1 MNTRIEVILGCMY
14 SGKSTEL
21 IRRINRYE
29 SIGKNI
35 LLINHTK
42 DIRTDNNVSTHS
54 NQKKNAKKTEFL
66 SDLIHSLEF
75 IKADVIGID
84 EAQFF
89 TDLYD
94 FITKI
99 EKFNKIVIV
108 AGLDG
113 DYQRKP
119 IGQIL
124 DIIPLSDSVIKLTA
138 LDMETKDGSLAI
150 FTKRLVN
157 SNQQILVGSTDE
169 YMAVSRKNYLKN
181 NEAINNNNLI
191 TDRLSQVLD
200 SIESFDQQ
208 VFY

>member
-1 MNTRIEVILGCMY
+1 MNTRVEVILGCMY

-42 DIRTDNNVSTHS
+42 DVRTDNNVSTHS

-75 IKADVIGID
+75 TKADVIGID

-94 FITKI
+94 FIVQI

-124 DIIPLSDSVIKLTA
+124 NIIPLSDSVIKLTA

-169 YMAVSRKNYLKN
+169 YMAVSRGNYLKN
-181 NEAINNNNLI
+181 NEAINNDNLV

>member
-181 NEAINNNNLI
+181 NEAANNNNLI